1 MPDNSKAMTRAPHV
15 VVVDDEADIRRE
27 LEEYLTGHNYRVSTA
42 DGGAAMR
49 DILERQPADLII
61 MDLTMPEE
69 DGLTLVNS
77 IRKTSNAGIIILT
90 GKGDPV
96 DRVVGLEVGAD
107 DYVSKPCNLREL
119 LARVRTVL
127 RRAAGAIDD
136 GSGGEETWLAFG
148 DWRLDLDAR
157 RLLSGSNVEIPLT
170 TAEFN
175 LLAAFVRNRRI
186 VLSRDR
192 LLDLTHGRHGS
203 PFDRVIDNL
212 VSRLRRKIE
221 SDAKNPSF
229 IKTVRGVG
237 YVFTPSVTKVARP
250 GSASLSGQGS

>member
-1 MPDNSKAMTRAPHV
+1 MPDDSKAVTITPHV
-15 VVVDDEADIRRE
+15 VVVDDEPDIRRE

-61 MDLTMPEE
+61 MDLMMPVE

-96 DRVVGLEVGAD
+96 DRVVGLELGAD
-107 DYVSKPCNLREL
+107 DYVSKPCNLRDL
-119 LARVRTVL
+119 LARVRSVL

-136 GSGGEETWLAFG
+136 DSGGEETWLAFG
-148 DWRLDLDAR
+148 DWRLNLDAR
-157 RLLSGSNVEIPLT
+157 QLLSDSNAEIPLT
-170 TAEFN
+170 TAEFD
-175 LLAAFVRNRRI
+175 LLAAFVKNRRC

-203 PFDRVIDNL
+203 PFDRVMDNL
-212 VSRLRRKIE
+212 VSRLRRKLGC
-221 SDAKNPSF
+221 DPKNPAF

-237 YVFTPSVTKVARP
+237 YMFSPAVTKVRRP
-250 GSASLSGQGS
+250 